1 VGRFMTS
8 IGIHHYNARER
19 MIRHRH
25 ADGYVALILAGG
37 YVEAGDAG
45 RIRAEAGQVLIHQA
59 YESHQNAF
67 SICGATVLN
76 LPLADRLDAAIGKI
90 DDVDAV
96 VRLAERDP
104 PGAAQMLRCAM
115 QPLNTRLQ
123 DWPDQLAAA
132 LASEADFSLGEW
144 ARRMRLAPQSL
155 SRGFRCAYGT
165 TPKRYRVE
173 QRALRAIRALR
184 DWRGSLAALAA
195 ETGFA
200 DQAHFTRAVGM
211 LTGVAPNRLRVKYV
225 QEATQRCR

>member
-1 VGRFMTS
+1 MTS
-8 IGIHHYNARER
+8 IGIHHYNAGER

-45 RIRAEAGQVLIHQA
+45 RIRAEAGQVLVHQA

-67 SICGATVLN
+67 SICGASVLN
-76 LPLADRLDAAIGKI
+76 LPLVDHLDAVMGKI

-96 VRLAERDP
+96 ARLAERDP
-104 PGAAQMLRCAM
+104 CGAAQMLRGAM
-115 QPLNTRLQ
+115 HPLNTRLQ

-132 LASEADFSLGEW
+132 LATEPDFGLGEW
-144 ARRMRLAPQSL
+144 ALRMHLAPQSL
-155 SRGFRCAYGT
+155 SRGFRRAYGI

-173 QRALRAIRALR
+173 QRALRAIHALR
-184 DWRGSLAALAA
+184 DWRGSLASLAA

-200 DQAHFTRAVGM
+200 DQAHLTRAVVM
-211 LTGVAPNRLRVKYV
+211 LTGLAPNRLRVKCV
-225 QEATQRCR
+225 QEAAQRCR